1 MNARGQ
7 LMQVTLGNGI
17 VTRHTYQEDMHYLD
31 SIITSN
37 NLQNLSYTYDK
48 FGNLAARKDN
58 RRNLTESFTYDDMNR
73 LKTISIGGLTASM
86 TYDGLGRM
94 TSKQA
99 IVGNNRSPQVKQVFT
114 APVFDATKIHA
125 VSEATTMPGVFPE
138 EEQDI
143 EYTSFDKVSYI
154 QEGDNHLS
162 YSYGFNEQRIGMNE
176 EVDGMIRTKIYTG
189 NCEFVT
195 VNGQQKTLTYLTSPY
210 GVFAVVE
217 KQGEDE
223 SLHFVLKDHLGSW
236 TVITDE
242 NGEVEQE
249 VSFDAWGNL
258 RNPETWANYSED
270 ETYEEPM
277 FDRGYTGHEHL
288 AAFGLINMNGR
299 MYDPMMSSFL
309 SVDRFVQSFD
319 NSQSF
324 NRYAYCLYNP
334 LRYVD
339 PTGWR
344 PGIGNGRPDDP
355 PGLDNYQPGTYNSAD
370 SDYAY
375 VVCLNE
381 VTVTATSGGASQSC
395 SNTNYTEGTSWDDG
409 QYYSYFGAF
418 TDAGPNLQESTNG
431 YGGGGGGGG
440 AIGMGSNNRS
450 GNSKLTPS
458 VVNNVVTGTGTI
470 TGYQKSLWEKPKSRA
485 QKAINQK
492 KAYNTQKALKAKGIT
507 KSVKEIRAGKITNLK
522 TGGNVLGAI
531 GFGLSGYDI
540 IQSGEINVSNG
551 YNLVIAGLCLL
562 PSGWIIGGVALT
574 LDLAFYGFT
583 GESFGDNLSHWFGD
597 PSKEFRK

>member
-1 MNARGQ
+1 MF
-7 LMQVTLGNGI
+7 
-17 VTRHTYQEDMHYLD
+17 YQ
-31 SIITSN
+31 
-37 NLQNLSYTYDK
+37 YDD
-48 FGNLAARKDN
+48 FHNLAARKDN
-58 RRNLTESFTYDDMNR
+58 KRNLTESFTYDDMNR
-73 LKTISIGGLTASM
+73 LKTISMGGLTASM

-114 APVFDATKIHA
+114 VPVFDATKIHA
-125 VSEATTMPGVFPE
+125 VNEATTMPGVFPE
-138 EEQDI
+138 EDQDI

-154 QEGDNHLS
+154 QEGDNQLS

-242 NGEVEQE
+242 HGEVEQE

-258 RNPETWANYSED
+258 RNPETWTNYSEN

-355 PGLDNYQPGTYNSAD
+355 PGLDNYQPGIYNSVD
-370 SDYAY
+370 SESAY

-381 VTVTATSGGASQSC
+381 VIVPGTSGGASQSC

-431 YGGGGGGGG
+431 YGGGGGG
-440 AIGMGSNNRS
+440 AIGMGSNNLS
-450 GNSKLTPS
+450 GNRKLTPS
-458 VVNNVVTGTGTI
+458 VLSFPTAAVGTLLGATYYSYKQENR
-470 TGYQKSLWEKPKSRA
+470 TALTELGKGLSKA
-485 QKAINQK
+485 QKAKLAAKFPKELSKGASAAKYGEAVTKVIK
-492 KAYNTQKALKAKGIT
+492 KSGT
-507 KSVKEIRAGKITNLK
+507 K
-522 TGGNVLGAI
+522 LGAI
-531 GFGLSGYDI
+531 GLGISAIDPIIHNEIKPSNIYEVTTSATCLALSLCFA
-540 IQSGEINVSNG
+540 SNPVG
-551 YNLVIAGLCLL
+551 WIAGAVFLGAEVC
-562 PSGWIIGGVALT
+562 SYA
-574 LDLAFYGFT
+574 FT
-583 GESFGDNLSHWFGD
+583 GQTIGAHLDQNISWRHNIY
-597 PSKEFRK
+597 

>member
-1 MNARGQ
+1 
-7 LMQVTLGNGI
+7 
-17 VTRHTYQEDMHYLD
+17 
-31 SIITSN
+31 
-37 NLQNLSYTYDK
+37 
-48 FGNLAARKDN
+48 
-58 RRNLTESFTYDDMNR
+58 
-73 LKTISIGGLTASM
+73 M

-114 APVFDATKIHA
+114 AQVFDATKIHA
-125 VSEATTMPGVFPE
+125 VNEATTMPGVFPE
-138 EEQDI
+138 EDQDI

-176 EVDGMIRTKIYTG
+176 EVNGITRTKIYTG

-195 VNGQQKTLTYLTSPY
+195 ANGQQKTLTYLTSPY

-242 NGEVEQE
+242 HGEVEQE

-258 RNPETWANYSED
+258 RNPETWTNYSEN

-355 PGLDNYQPGTYNSAD
+355 PGLDNYQPGIYNSVD
-370 SDYAY
+370 SESAY

-381 VTVTATSGGASQSC
+381 VIVPGTSGGASQSC

-418 TDAGPNLQESTNG
+418 TDTGPNLQESTNG
-431 YGGGGGGGG
+431 YGGGGGG
-440 AIGMGSNNRS
+440 AIGMGSNNQS

-458 VVNNVVTGTGTI
+458 VVNNVVTGAGTI

-485 QKAINQK
+485 QKAINQT

-507 KSVKEIRAGKITNLK
+507 KSVKEIKAGKIANLSK
-522 TGGNVLGAI
+522 ANYALGIVGLASTGVDIALNNGIANPSHFLDAGI
-531 GFGLSGYDI
+531 GF
-540 IQSGEINVSNG
+540 V
-551 YNLVIAGLCLL
+551 CLL
-562 PSGWIIGGVALT
+562 AGPSGWIIGASY
-574 LDLAFYGFT
+574 LAVDICSYAITGQSIGANVNTWCGDIGFDFK
-583 GESFGDNLSHWFGD
+583 SFSIVY
-597 PSKEFRK
+597 

>member
-1 MNARGQ
+1 MGRSDTYFGDCKSPYSRPADCKSAG
-7 LMQVTLGNGI
+7 TGGN
-17 VTRHTYQEDMHYLD
+17 
-31 SIITSN
+31 
-37 NLQNLSYTYDK
+37 
-48 FGNLAARKDN
+48 
-58 RRNLTESFTYDDMNR
+58 
-73 LKTISIGGLTASM
+73 
-86 TYDGLGRM
+86 
-94 TSKQA
+94 
-99 IVGNNRSPQVKQVFT
+99 
-114 APVFDATKIHA
+114 
-125 VSEATTMPGVFPE
+125 
-138 EEQDI
+138 
-143 EYTSFDKVSYI
+143 
-154 QEGDNHLS
+154 NHLS

-195 VNGQQKTLTYLTSPY
+195 ANGQQKTLTYLTSPY

-242 NGEVEQE
+242 HGEVEQE

-258 RNPETWANYSED
+258 RNPETWANYSEN

-299 MYDPMMSSFL
+299 MYDPTMSSFL

-355 PGLDNYQPGTYNSAD
+355 PGLDNYQPGIYNSVD
-370 SDYAY
+370 SESAY

-381 VTVTATSGGASQSC
+381 VIVPGTSGGASQSC
-395 SNTNYTEGTSWDDG
+395 SDTYYTEGTSWDDG
-409 QYYSYFGAF
+409 QYYSYFGVP

-431 YGGGGGGGG
+431 YGGGGGG
-440 AIGMGSNNRS
+440 AIGMGSNNLS
-450 GNSKLTPS
+450 GNSKLTPGVLS
-458 VVNNVVTGTGTI
+458 YPTAAVSTLLGASSYSYKQTKNHAALTDLG
-470 TGYQKSLWEKPKSRA
+470 KSLSKA
-485 QKAINQK
+485 QKAK
-492 KAYNTQKALKAKGIT
+492 LAAKYPKELT
-507 KSVKEIRAGKITNLK
+507 KGASAAKYGAKYASKLGTV
-522 TGGNVLGAI
+522 GNVLG
-531 GFGLSGYDI
+531 GVGLGISVYDVI
-540 IQSGEINVSNG
+540 TTDEIRPSNIYELTTSMTCVALAYFCTG
-551 YNLVIAGLCLL
+551 PVGWIAGAVFLGAEIF
-562 PSGWIIGGVALT
+562 SYA
-574 LDLAFYGFT
+574 YT
-583 GESFGDNLSHWFGD
+583 GMSVGENLNQRIDWSYN
-597 PSKEFRK
+597 KQR